1 MKTNRT
7 PTTVILLFFSW
18 LIAIVGFVNIVVH
31 VVIFRLSNMNA
42 LSYDAI
48 VLLVSLLLATI
59 VRAFA
64 NIGQMI
70 FDLKAD
76 TEKIVFST
84 LRENT
89 QKQGELNK
97 IVNEAG
103 CSLGKMSQD
112 VYEIKNFF
120 ENVEKRLDLKKAQE
134 KE

>member
-1 MKTNRT
+1 MMANRM

-18 LIAIVGFVNIVVH
+18 LIAIAGLTYIVTNM
-31 VVIFRLSNMNA
+31 VIFRISNIAA
-42 LSYDAI
+42 LINGVI
-48 VLLVSLLLATI
+48 VLLVSLLLAAIIRT
-59 VRAFA
+59 FA

-76 TEKIVFST
+76 IEKIVFSM
-84 LRENT
+84 LRENM

-97 IVNEAG
+97 IINEAG
-103 CSLGKMSQD
+103 CNLGKMSQD

-120 ENVEKRLDLKKAQE
+120 EKVEKRLDLKKAQE